1 MQLTC
6 RFYKNRLPE
15 TDDLVMV
22 NVVNIEEMGVYVHLL
37 EYNNIEGMIL
47 LTELS
52 RRRIRS
58 INKLI
63 RVGRNEV
70 VVVVRV
76 DRDKG
81 YIDLSKRRVSP
92 EDISKCEE
100 KFIRGK
106 TVSSILRHT
115 AEVLGLKSNEEF
127 EELYDKTAWY
137 FDEKYKR
144 PGAAYDVFARA
155 VNDENEINDCKV
167 DDETKKILLANIRR
181 RLTPQAVKCRADV
194 EVACYGHQGID
205 AVKAA
210 LKEGLS
216 ASTEE
221 MPVKINLIAPPLY
234 VVTATCLDRNEGL
247 AALRNVIEKIK
258 LGIEKHRGIFKIKME
273 AKVVTDVDDATL
285 KEAMQQAED
294 ENRERSGDDDDDESD
309 EDEEGG
315 IKGKLQGEE
324 DDETGGKAAGVSS
337 ETKSSSKKKDDDDDE
352 EEDDEND
359 E

>member
-1 MQLTC
+1 MQLSC
-6 RFYKNRLPE
+6 RFYKSRLPE
-15 TDDLVMV
+15 ADDLVMV
-22 NVVNIEEMGVYVHLL
+22 NVVNIEDMGVYVNLL

-127 EELYDKTAWY
+127 EELYDKTAW
-137 FDEKYKR
+137 FLDEKYKR
-144 PGAAYDVFARA
+144 VGASYDVFVRA
-155 VNDENEINDCKV
+155 VNDPHELDDCKV
-167 DDETKKILLANIRR
+167 DEKTKEILLNNIRR

-194 EVACYGHQGID
+194 EVACYGYEGVD

-210 LKEGLS
+210 LNEGLS
-216 ASTEE
+216 ASTEA
-221 MPVKINLIAPPLY
+221 MPVKIHLIAPPTY
-234 VVTATCLDRNEGL
+234 VITATCLDRNEGL
-247 AALRNVIEKIK
+247 EALRNVIEKIK
-258 LGIEKHRGIFKIKME
+258 QGIEKYRGIFKIKME
-273 AKVVTDVDDATL
+273 PKVVTNADDEML
-285 KEAMQQAED
+285 KEAMQRAE
-294 ENRERSGDDDDDESD
+294 EELIEVSGDDDESECSDD
-309 EDEEGG
+309 GG
-315 IKGKLQGEE
+315 IKGKLDGE
-324 DDETGGKAAGVSS
+324 DDEDNGRNENAASS
-337 ETKSSSKKKDDDDDE
+337 KKSSSTKLKHSEDEDDDGEDDDD
-352 EEDDEND
+352 
-359 E
+359 